1 MFRDLLRPRW
11 IAFHLLVVAMVV
23 IMINLALW
31 QLDRH
36 RERQDFNATLTARF
50 DEPIVPL
57 ESLLG
62 SEPTDIEWRTVQVSG
77 EYLAGADVSVVN
89 VSQDGRAGFDPVSAL
104 VMNDGRIVLINRGF
118 LPLAAAFP
126 AAPDGPVTVTGTV
139 RSSAQ
144 RKAGQIADPRDG
156 VLTEVQRIDI
166 DRLDQ
171 QIDGDVVDVYVEL
184 LASEPAD
191 SPALSRIASPDF
203 TTGPHL
209 SYVVQWCIFSLFAVF
224 GWFVVVRRRVNASR
238 AANDKS
244 GQRSG

>member
-1 MFRDLLRPRW
+1 MSRDLLRPRW

-23 IMINLALW
+23 VMINLAFW

-62 SEPTDIEWRTVQVSG
+62 SDPADIEWRTVQVSG
-77 EYLAGADVSVVN
+77 EYLTGADVSVVN

-104 VMNDGRIVLINRGF
+104 VMADGRIVLINRGF
-118 LPLAAAFP
+118 LPLAAPFP
-126 AAPDGPVTVTGTV
+126 PAPDGSVTVTGTV

-144 RKAGQIADPRDG
+144 RKAGQIADPQEG

-166 DRLDQ
+166 DRLDE

-184 LASEPAD
+184 LASDPAD

-224 GWFVVVRRRVNASR
+224 GWFVVVRRRVIASR
-238 AANDKS
+238 TANDEAD
-244 GQRSG
+244 QRAG

>member
-1 MFRDLLRPRW
+1 MFRQLLRPQW
-11 IAFHLLVVAMVV
+11 IAFHVLVIAMIVV
-23 IMINLALW
+23 MVNLAFW
-31 QLDRH
+31 QIDRH
-36 RERQDFNATLTARF
+36 DERQEFNATLTARF

-62 SEPTDIEWRTVQVSG
+62 ANPTDIEWRTVQVTG
-77 EYLAGADVSVVN
+77 TYLAGADVSVVN

-104 VMNDGRIVLINRGF
+104 VMPDGRIVLVNRGF
-118 LPLAAAFP
+118 LPLAAPFP
-126 AAPDGPVTVTGTV
+126 AAPAGEVTVTGTV

-144 RKAGQIADPRDG
+144 RKPGQIADPKDG

-166 DRLDQ
+166 PRLDQ

-209 SYVVQWCIFSLFAVF
+209 SYAVQWFIFSAFAVF
-224 GWFVVVRRRVNASR
+224 GWVVVVRRRLAKSR
-238 AANDKS
+238 AAGEHTD
-244 GQRSG
+244 QRAG